1 MRQNL
6 DPANPEQAGQKTI
19 RPKPRRKP
27 NPKAPRQSALLL
39 APGERLEGCREVA
52 LGFSAEQVRVEVSR
66 CLQCVDPTCIQACP
80 LHIDIKAVIAAL
92 EEEDVEAAFAKISE
106 QSPFPGI
113 CGRVCQHE
121 LFCEKS
127 CLMGKKLNPVA
138 IGSLERY
145 VADQHRELAGT
156 AERQPAAPCG
166 PRIALVGSGPASLIA
181 AFDLIRQGYRVTVF
195 EALHELGGVLAY
207 GIPNFRL
214 PREILHEE
222 INRLRNMGV
231 EFRTDFIV
239 GPTCSVEE
247 LFGQGYAAIFLGTGA
262 GLPHLMGIPGEN
274 LIGVYTANELLTRI
288 NLMKAYKFPDA
299 DTPVRVGRRTVVVG
313 GGNSAMDAARWAR
326 RMGSETTIL
335 FRRGRAELRARLEEI
350 DHTEEEGVKFE
361 FLAAPVRLFGD
372 EKGNL
377 REMECIRM
385 QLGEPDESGRPS
397 PVPIPGSEYRVP
409 VDTVVMAIGQSPNPT
424 VQKATPQLITSRGKI
439 VVDATGR
446 TNMPNVFAGGDVA
459 RGGSTVIL
467 AMRDGRAA
475 AEAID
480 RTIREQDGLEA
491 GTALKGIPLEAC
503 EKTGNS
509 ILSKRQISPEIAW
522 FEVKAPAIARHWK
535 PGQFV
540 VVRPTRE
547 SERIPLTIV
556 DGSVERGSINLVVQ
570 AVGKTS
576 RALTSLEVGGALAD
590 LLGPLGQPATIKRVG
605 RVLCVAGGVGVAELL
620 PVARAFGRAGNYV
633 TALCGARSSAQ
644 IVLDD
649 ELRKIVDEVMW
660 STDDG
665 SEGFHGTVVDL
676 MRHWRARQTEP
687 LGAAHVIGPIPM
699 MRYASELTREWKV
712 PTVASLNPI
721 VVDGTGMCGGC
732 RVTVGG
738 KVRFACVEGPEFDAH
753 QVDFHELARRTRAY
767 MDQERISN
775 QLHACRIGLRP
786 PGDLPGGMR
795 PRPAA
800 EQGPADS
807 DELEV
812 SRT

>member
-1 MRQNL
+1 M
-6 DPANPEQAGQKTI
+6 
-19 RPKPRRKP
+19 
-27 NPKAPRQSALLL
+27 LL

-52 LGFSAEQVRVEVSR
+52 LGFSPEQVKVEVSR

-106 QSPFPGI
+106 QTPFPGI

-127 CLMGKKLNPVA
+127 CLMGKKLKPVA
-138 IGSLERY
+138 IGALERF
-145 VADQHRELAGT
+145 VADQRRQLSGAS
-156 AERQPAAPCG
+156 ERQTAAPQG

-181 AFDLIRQGYRVTVF
+181 AFDLIRKGYRVTVF
-195 EALHELGGVLAY
+195 EALHELGGVLSY

-222 INRLRNMGV
+222 INRLRSMGV
-231 EFRTDFIV
+231 EFRTNFIV
-239 GPTCSVEE
+239 GQTSSVEE
-247 LFGQGYAAIFLGTGA
+247 LFEQGYAAIFLGTGA

-288 NLMKAYKFPDA
+288 NLMQAYKFPEA
-299 DTPVRVGRRTVVVG
+299 DTPVRVGKRTVVVG
-313 GGNSAMDAARWAR
+313 GGNSAVDAARWSR
-326 RMGSETTIL
+326 RMGSETTIM
-335 FRRGRAELRARLEEI
+335 FRRGRAEMRARMEEI
-350 DHTEEEGVKFE
+350 GHAEEEGVHFE
-361 FLAAPVRLFGD
+361 FLAAPVRLIGD

-385 QLGEPDESGRPS
+385 RLSEPDESGRPS

-409 VDTVVMAIGQSPNPT
+409 VDTVAMAIGQSPNPT
-424 VQKATPQLITSRGKI
+424 VQKATPQLLTTRGKI
-439 VVDATGR
+439 VVDAAGR
-446 TNMPNVFAGGDVA
+446 TSMPRVFAGGDVA

-467 AMRDGRAA
+467 AMRDGREAA
-475 AEAID
+475 KAID
-480 RTIREQDGLEA
+480 RTIREQTGLET
-491 GTALKGIPLEAC
+491 GTALNGVALEAC
-503 EKTGNS
+503 EETGNV

-522 FEVKAPAIARHWK
+522 FEVKAPEIARHWR

-540 VVRPTRE
+540 VVRPTAE

-556 DGSVERGSINLVVQ
+556 DGNAERGSINLVVQ

-576 RALTSLEVGGALAD
+576 RVLVSFDVGNALAD

-620 PVARAFGRAGNYV
+620 PVARAFRRAGNHV

-649 ELRKIVDEVMW
+649 ELGKVVDEVMW

-665 SEGFHGTVVDL
+665 SMGFHGTVVDL
-676 MRHWRARQTEP
+676 MRSWKARQTEP
-687 LGAAHVIGPIPM
+687 LGTAHVIGPIPM
-699 MRYASELTREWKV
+699 MRFASEVTREWKV

-721 VVDGTGMCGGC
+721 MVDGTGMCGGC

-753 QVDFHELARRTRAY
+753 DVDYDELTRRTRAY
-767 MDQERISN
+767 VEQERISN
-775 QLHACRIGLRP
+775 DAHPCRMGLRP
-786 PGDLPGGMR
+786 PGGVPGGLR
-795 PRPAA
+795 ARPAA
-800 EQGPADS
+800 EEGPADS